1 MRYYSTPRTP
11 GGLSRSCLG
20 SLSCVAAAAE
30 MVSYLAKRRGQDSS
44 MECSTGGLTL
54 ARYVEDTKKT
64 STRIMDID
72 YTKSSNARRDC

>member
-1 MRYYSTPRTP
+1 MRYYSTPRTS
-11 GGLSRSCLG
+11 GGFSRSCLG

-54 ARYVEDTKKT
+54 ARYVEDAKKVD
-64 STRIMDID
+64 SD
-72 YTKSSNARRDC
+72 YGYRLYQEL